1 MNNIIIAPANLP
13 CALCRR
19 TAGLLMLTVCQHTLK
34 FMEIIRLGLH
44 GEQKDLIWCTD
55 QNIVWPLDRMKTKRS
70 WIFLGFFGCEQ
81 YFFPKMRCQITPLS
95 PLPLLLIAG
104 AL

>member
-34 FMEIIRLGLH
+34 LMEIIRLGLH
-44 GEQKDLIWCTD
+44 GERKDLTLELVSKELNHLAAILHVYAGGL
-55 QNIVWPLDRMKTKRS
+55 NFMK
-70 WIFLGFFGCEQ
+70 
-81 YFFPKMRCQITPLS
+81 
-95 PLPLLLIAG
+95 
-104 AL
+104 